1 MEVGYGQGEEWNMAT
16 DACTRCGGALV
27 SITLRVST
35 GPRTMHSC
43 STCDYRVWEAEG
55 ATTDLE
61 GVLDEL
67 SNTTL
72 PRQNSRAR

>member
-1 MEVGYGQGEEWNMAT
+1 M
-16 DACTRCGGALV
+16 

-35 GPRTMHSC
+35 GPRTMYSC

-55 ATTDLE
+55 SATDLE

-67 SNTTL
+67 ADTTL
-72 PRQNSRAR
+72 PRQNSRAH

>member
-1 MEVGYGQGEEWNMAT
+1 M
-16 DACTRCGGALV
+16 V

-35 GPRTMHSC
+35 GPRTMYSC
-43 STCDYRVWEAEG
+43 STCDYRIWDAEG

-67 SNTTL
+67 TETTL
-72 PRQNSRAR
+72 PRQNSRTR

>member
-1 MEVGYGQGEEWNMAT
+1 MAT
-16 DACTRCGGALV
+16 HTCSRCSGALV

-55 ATTDLE
+55 SATDLE

-67 SNTTL
+67 ADTTL
-72 PRQNSRAR
+72 PRQNSRAG

>member
-1 MEVGYGQGEEWNMAT
+1 MEWRHGEGESEMANHMC
-16 DACTRCGGALV
+16 DRCGGALV

-43 STCDYRVWEAEG
+43 STCDHRVWEAEG
-55 ATTDLE
+55 DSTDLE

-67 SNTTL
+67 SQTVL